1 MRAPEPVRII
11 VKTEKLGADKHARV
25 KPTIFVQAPFD
36 GPLLSPDVTRH
47 LLSVGIM
54 TDGLTR

>member
-1 MRAPEPVRII
+1 MRII
-11 VKTEKLGADKHARV
+11 VKTEKLGADKHSRV
-25 KPTIFVQAPFD
+25 NPTIFVQAPFD
-36 GPLLSPDVTRH
+36 GPVLSPDVTLH